1 MYVQLFCHC
10 LFISSI
16 RVCVYLSNCVCLFG
30 FFVFLSAIIS
40 VAKICIF
47 LIIIYFMTEGIH
59 NRYIKTTSN
68 RIFFTTVSYL
78 RLDKTYCMQYNLV
91 LGDFQKQ
98 ILTFEKENYCGLSF
112 EYSLKKS
119 LDKKYI
125 LIIFIIIYNISIFNS
140 IAKTTGLIC
149 EKNLSRANIY

>member
-1 MYVQLFCHC
+1 
-10 LFISSI
+10 
-16 RVCVYLSNCVCLFG
+16 
-30 FFVFLSAIIS
+30 
-40 VAKICIF
+40 
-47 LIIIYFMTEGIH
+47 MTEGIH

-68 RIFFTTVSYL
+68 RIFLQRFLIL

-140 IAKTTGLIC
+140 IAKSTGLIW